1 MKIIEPREYILVT
14 YLNWIRW
21 AGSLHTRG
29 TINLDS
35 MLRKAGIT
43 ALLVSQYY
51 YRTPP
56 MAYVLQIL
64 MVIGIRVD
72 DK

>member
-1 MKIIEPREYILVT
+1 MGWSLYIPGVQSILT
-14 YLNWIRW
+14 PK
-21 AGSLHTRG
+21 
-29 TINLDS
+29 
-35 MLRKAGIT
+35 LRKAGI
-43 ALLVSQYY
+43 AAIKVSEYY
-51 YRTPP
+51 YGTPP

>member
-1 MKIIEPREYILVT
+1 MEPGEYIVVT
-14 YLNWIRW
+14 YWDWIRW
-21 AGSLHTRG
+21 AGVSTYQG

-35 MLRKAGIT
+35 KLRKAGIA
-43 ALLVSQYY
+43 ALKVSEYY

-72 DK
+72 HK

>member
-1 MKIIEPREYILVT
+1 M
-14 YLNWIRW
+14 
-21 AGSLHTRG
+21 
-29 TINLDS
+29 NLES
-35 MLRKAGIT
+35 KLRKAGIA
-43 ALLVSQYY
+43 ALKVSEYY

-72 DK
+72 AK

>member
-1 MKIIEPREYILVT
+1 MARQSV
-14 YLNWIRW
+14 
-21 AGSLHTRG
+21 HTRG

-35 MLRKAGIT
+35 KLRKAGIAT
-43 ALLVSQYY
+43 LKVSQYY
-51 YRTPP
+51 NGTPP

-64 MVIGIRVD
+64 MVIGIRID